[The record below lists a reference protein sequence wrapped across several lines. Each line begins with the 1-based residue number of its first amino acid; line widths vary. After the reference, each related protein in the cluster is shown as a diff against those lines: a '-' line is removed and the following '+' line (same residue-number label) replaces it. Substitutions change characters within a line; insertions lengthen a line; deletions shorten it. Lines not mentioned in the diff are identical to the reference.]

1 MKAKELIRILEAVDP
16 ESEVMASISGDAES
30 LKSCAKAELV
40 TGECL
45 GDFTIDRVCISKPEY
60 DGSDEDDYPL
70 WADITLKQD
79 NLIDLE
85 ECAGYFDEMYQKSD
99 EYEEVQKR
107 IGKWL

>member
-45 GDFTIDRVCISKPEY
+45 SVLAVDFVEIYGEEGGCKMSATLNLEQMNVECLGDT
-60 DGSDEDDYPL
+60 DEL
-70 WADITLKQD
+70 
-79 NLIDLE
+79 
-85 ECAGYFDEMYQKSD
+85 FDKLYQRRKGVKNP
-99 EYEEVQKR
+99 YEESAK
-107 IGKWL
+107 ITI

>member
-1 MKAKELIRILEAVDP
+1 MTAKELIGILSAVDP
-16 ESEVMASISGDAES
+16 DSEVRMTLGRDKVYREA
-30 LKSCAKAELV
+30 CAKAELA

-45 GDFTIDRVCISKPEY
+45 DDFTIDRVCISKPEY

-79 NLIDLE
+79 NLIELE